1 MYQSEGVVTKR
12 LRSLRR
18 NGLAERVQT
27 KREEVENVVDNL
39 TEVHAVELQV
49 FILKSEENTCG
60 TKYIK
65 VRRERT
71 ETEG

>member
-1 MYQSEGVVTKR
+1 MYRSEGAATKR

-18 NGLAERVQT
+18 NGLAGRVQT
-27 KREEVENVVDNL
+27 KRRVIENVVDNL
-39 TEVHAVELQV
+39 TEVYAVELQV

>member
-1 MYQSEGVVTKR
+1 MYQSEGVVTKC

-27 KREEVENVVDNL
+27 KREEVENIVDNL